1 MTQMVRKQIYIQK
14 KQDRLIKRL
23 AEARGVSEAAV
34 VRQALENEARET
46 RMPEYFDLH
55 AWEQVHEFMAS
66 LHALGPIEGKP
77 RDWQREDLYT
87 ERLKRH
93 ASYSD

>member
-1 MTQMVRKQIYIQK
+1 MPQMVRKQIYIRKQ
-14 KQDRLIKRL
+14 QDRLIKRL
-23 AEARGVSEAAV
+23 AEARGVSEAEV
-34 VRQALENEARET
+34 VRQALENEAQET

-55 AWEQVHEFMAS
+55 AWEQAREFMAS

-77 RDWQREDLYT
+77 RDWKREDLYT